1 MNFCNCHTHTSKNP
15 DWEIFSACFDDHLT
29 NFHSIGVH
37 PWEIEA
43 SESEKIEDELLL
55 HLTNKTVAIG
65 EIGLDR
71 LKGPDLALQQA
82 VFEKQIDFS
91 EKVALPVILHCV
103 KGWNELIAVKRKKN
117 PKQTWIYHGFN
128 KVNLLE
134 EVLKE
139 KVVISI
145 GTAILANEKLQN
157 VVAQIPNDM
166 LLLESDDSDLPIEKV
181 YEKVAEIKGITL
193 VLLREI
199 IEQNCKR
206 IFPKWHIG

>member
-1 MNFCNCHTHTSKNP
+1 MNFCNCHTHTSTNP
-15 DWEIFSACFDDHLT
+15 DWEILSPDFIDLPTH
-29 NFHSIGVH
+29 FHSIGIH
-37 PWEIEA
+37 PWKVNEINREQL
-43 SESEKIEDELLL
+43 EDVLLA
-55 HLTNKTVAIG
+55 HTTDKTVAIG

-71 LKGPDLALQQA
+71 LKGPDLDLQIA

-103 KGWNELIAVKRKKN
+103 KAWNELIVVKRKKN

-128 KVNLLE
+128 KANLLE

-139 KVVISI
+139 HVVISI
-145 GTAILANEKLQN
+145 GTAIFENAKLQN
-157 VVAQIPNDM
+157 VVAKIPNEM
-166 LLLESDDSDLPIEKV
+166 LLLETDDSAISIEKV